1 LQGLGWALASSG
13 EYMDCVSRRVERE
26 RGGINRAPNRSITMK
41 RRVVSVS
48 VEWVARVYPCQCGAP
63 DSVFLYCSESST
75 INGSESSSA
84 SLSARVGAAHAW
96 RSLRRTKPCNGPNHV
111 SSLD

>member
-1 LQGLGWALASSG
+1 LQGLGWGLASSG

-41 RRVVSVS
+41 RR
-48 VEWVARVYPCQCGAP
+48 ACVYPCQCGAP